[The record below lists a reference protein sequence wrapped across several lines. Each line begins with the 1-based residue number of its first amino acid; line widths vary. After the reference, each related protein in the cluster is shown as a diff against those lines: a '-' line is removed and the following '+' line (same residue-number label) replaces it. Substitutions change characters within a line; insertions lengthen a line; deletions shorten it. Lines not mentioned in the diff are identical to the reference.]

1 MTSQGVRSRLRIHS
15 HSELFTFFM
24 ELAFIILAAGKGT
37 RMDSDLAKVL
47 HPLCGKPLVAWV
59 LEAANGLRPSR
70 VVAVVG
76 HQAARVQ
83 SEIKPRF
90 PAVEYATQSE
100 MLGTGHAVMQA
111 EALLQNFD
119 GDVIVTCGDA
129 PLITEATFRAL
140 AQKRE
145 ALDASAA
152 MLYATVEESGAYGRV
167 ILDETKTTVRKIVEF
182 KDATD
187 EEKACRT
194 VNAGTY
200 CFRARD
206 LWPFLSRIGNSNKS
220 GEYYLTDVVGLMT
233 EAGNTV
239 AAVEIAPREMVGVNT
254 KAELLALENE
264 LRAEG
269 RCGHA

>member
-1 MTSQGVRSRLRIHS
+1 MQ
-15 HSELFTFFM
+15 
-24 ELAFIILAAGKGT
+24 AFIILAAGKGT

-59 LEAANGLRPSR
+59 LEAAQGLQPARI
-70 VVAVVG
+70 VAVVG

-83 SEIKPRF
+83 SEIAPRF
-90 PAVEYATQSE
+90 PHVEYATQSE

-111 EALLQNFD
+111 EAALQDFE
-119 GDVIVTCGDA
+119 GDIIITCGDA

-140 AQKRE
+140 VEKRA

-152 MLYATVEESGAYGRV
+152 MLYATVEDAGAYGRV
-167 ILDETKTTVRKIVEF
+167 ILDESKTVVQKIVEF
-182 KDATD
+182 KDASD

-194 VNAGTY
+194 INAGTY

-206 LWPFLSRIGNSNKS
+206 LWPFLGRIGNSNKS

-233 EAGNTV
+233 EAGNMV
-239 AAVEIAPREMVGVNT
+239 AAVEVSPREMVGVNT
-254 KAELLALENE
+254 KTELLALENE

-269 RCGHA
+269 RCGHS

>member
-1 MTSQGVRSRLRIHS
+1 MN
-15 HSELFTFFM
+15 
-24 ELAFIILAAGKGT
+24 LAFIVLAAGKGT
-37 RMDSDLAKVL
+37 RMESDMAKVL

-59 LEAANGLRPSR
+59 LEAASALAPSR
-70 VVAVVG
+70 VVAIIG
-76 HQAARVQ
+76 HQADRVQ
-83 SEIKPRF
+83 SEIRPRF

-111 EALLQNFD
+111 EALLKDFD
-119 GDVIVTCGDA
+119 GDIIITCGDA

-140 AQKRE
+140 AAKRA
-145 ALDASAA
+145 ALDASAS
-152 MLYATVEESGAYGRV
+152 MLFATMPESGAYGRV

-182 KDATD
+182 KDASE

-206 LWPFLSRIGNSNKS
+206 LWPFLSKIGNTNKS

-254 KAELLALENE
+254 KAELQALDTE

>member
-1 MTSQGVRSRLRIHS
+1 
-15 HSELFTFFM
+15 M

-59 LEAANGLRPSR
+59 LEAANGLSPSR

-83 SEIKPRF
+83 SEIAGRF
-90 PAVEYATQSE
+90 AHVQYATQSE

-111 EALLQNFD
+111 EELLKDFE
-119 GDVIVTCGDA
+119 GDIIVTCGDA

-140 AQKRE
+140 AQKR
-145 ALDASAA
+145 ASLDAAAA
-152 MLYATVEESGAYGRV
+152 MLYATEDNPGSYGRV
-167 ILDETKTTVRKIVEF
+167 ILDDGRTVVQKIVEV

-187 EEKACRT
+187 EEKACHT

-200 CFRARD
+200 CFRAKD
-206 LWPFLSRIGNSNKS
+206 LWPFLKGIGNSNKS

-233 EAGNTV
+233 EAGKTV
-239 AAVEIAPREMVGVNT
+239 AAVEIASREMVGVNT
-254 KAELLALENE
+254 KTELLALEHE